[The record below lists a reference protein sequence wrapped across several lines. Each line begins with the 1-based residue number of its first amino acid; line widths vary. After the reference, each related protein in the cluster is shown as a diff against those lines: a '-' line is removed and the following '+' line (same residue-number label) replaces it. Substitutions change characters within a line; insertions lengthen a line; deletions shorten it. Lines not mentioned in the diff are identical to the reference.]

1 MTGQPEDPVHLKR
14 LRIGRDGMRTHVT
27 LSDDSEFVL
36 HIDGITEL
44 GIGVDDPVDDSIRAR
59 LEDLTVRYTA
69 REAALRL
76 LAVRPRSRRE
86 LSDRLR
92 RKEIPALV
100 IRDVLDRLVE
110 LGLLD
115 DADFARAL
123 VRDRLRLRP
132 KGRRALSAELAR
144 KGVTREIGDRV
155 MDEVFA
161 EMETSE
167 VQVADQVAAG
177 WLRRQPTKTRTALLE
192 GLRSVDGGKAW
203 RRGLGHLARK
213 GFGGGI
219 ARTALERALQS

>member
-1 MTGQPEDPVHLKR
+1 MIESSDGPLHLKR
-14 LRIGRDGMRTHVT
+14 LRIARDGIRAHAT
-27 LSDDSEFVL
+27 LSDESEFVV
-36 HIDGITEL
+36 HIDAITEL
-44 GIGVDDPVDDSIRAR
+44 ALRVDDPVSDSLRAR
-59 LEDLTVRYTA
+59 LEDFAVRYSA

-92 RKEIPALV
+92 QKKIPTPV
-100 IRDVLDRLVE
+100 IGDVLDRLIE
-110 LGLLD
+110 LGLLN

-132 KGRRALSAELAR
+132 KGRRALSAELAK
-144 KGVTREIGDRV
+144 KGVAREVGDEV

-167 VQVADQVAAG
+167 PEVADQVAAG
-177 WLRRQPTKTRTALLE
+177 WLRRQPTRTRTALME
-192 GLRSVDGGKAW
+192 GPRSPEGAKAW

-219 ARTALERALQS
+219 ARSALERALQE